1 MNDLVSII
9 MACYNSEKY
18 IRDTVDSVLRQ
29 SYPTWELI
37 IIDDNSKD
45 NSVSI
50 VNTYINKDTRIK
62 LIEQK
67 NNNGP
72 AITRN
77 LGIKEAKGRFITFLD
92 SDDIWEQSFIE
103 ESLKFQKEKNV
114 TFTFASYY
122 RRNEDFS
129 RDNGTFY
136 VPKKVNYS
144 SLLKTCPISCLT
156 AMYDT
161 KKLNKMYMPMIL
173 KRQDYGL
180 WLAILKK
187 TDYAY
192 GINKPL
198 ATYRMRE
205 GSVSRNKF
213 KAAQYQW
220 RIYRKTERLNIF
232 KSIYFFVHY
241 AYNGFK
247 KYK

>member
-220 RIYRKTERLNIF
+220 RIYRKIERLNIF